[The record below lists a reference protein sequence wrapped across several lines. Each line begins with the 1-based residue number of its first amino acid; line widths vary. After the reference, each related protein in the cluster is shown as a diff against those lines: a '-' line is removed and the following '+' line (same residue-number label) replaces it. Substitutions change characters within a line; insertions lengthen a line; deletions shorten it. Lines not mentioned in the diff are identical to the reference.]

1 MAAVMVVLLLA
12 AGLAYGIE
20 GVPPTYLESASVLFS
35 LPKSKTN
42 PNAYYYFAPSLIM
55 SGEGISQLLAN
66 QQVQGQIRKAG
77 GTADVNLALINL
89 YNEEYPEYGEPLA
102 TLTSSSQSAASTHR
116 TFRIAKR
123 LLDQI
128 LNSIQANA
136 GVPMHNRISAQI
148 FADTGPI
155 IQQGSSKRVY
165 AGIALLAAIGT
176 GLLWGLID
184 RRVSWRSLPLRGI
197 QDGRRRGARLGR
209 RRGAR
214 LGRSAYPG
222 RPPGYPWR
230 RPGAAS
236 PLTPRSSSPLTPRSA
251 RRGRAGAGR
260 PECRSAAAVPGQRC

>member
-1 MAAVMVVLLLA
+1 MGLPAQVARRWLRMAAVMVVLLLG

-66 QQVQGQIRKAG
+66 QQVRGQIRRAG

-102 TLTSSSQSAASTHR
+102 TLTSSSPSAASTHR

-136 GVPMHNRISAQI
+136 GVPVHNRISAQI

-176 GLLWGLID
+176 GLLWGLVD
-184 RRVSWRSLPLRGI
+184 RRVSWRSLPLPGTR
-197 QDGRRRGARLGR
+197 DSRRRGARLDRRRGVRLGR
-209 RRGAR
+209 RRIRDAR
-214 LGRSAYPG
+214 QGIRGTA
-222 RPPGYPWR
+222 R
-230 RPGAAS
+230 A
-236 PLTPRSSSPLTPRSA
+236 PLA
-251 RRGRAGAGR
+251 R
-260 PECRSAAAVPGQRC
+260 

>member
-1 MAAVMVVLLLA
+1 MSLPADVARRRLRRAAVMVVFLLA
-12 AGLAYGIE
+12 AGLAYAIE
-20 GVPPTYLESASVLFS
+20 GVPPTYLDSASVLFS
-35 LPKSKTN
+35 LPKSQTN

-66 QQVQGQIRKAG
+66 PQVRGQIRRAG

-102 TLTSSSQSAASTHR
+102 TLTSASQSAASTHR

-123 LLDQI
+123 VLDKI
-128 LNSIQANA
+128 LNSIQENA

-184 RRVSWRSLPLRGI
+184 RRVTRPSLPLRGI
-197 QDGRRRGARLGR
+197 RERRRRGVRLGR
-209 RRGAR
+209 RRGIRDAR
-214 LGRSAYPG
+214 QGIR
-222 RPPGYPWR
+222 
-230 RPGAAS
+230 GAARA
-236 PLTPRSSSPLTPRSA
+236 PLA
-251 RRGRAGAGR
+251 R
-260 PECRSAAAVPGQRC
+260 